1 MDCWKILEI
10 SHTQDL
16 KAIKRAYA
24 KKLKIVRPDE
34 NPEVFQNLH
43 VAYKQAQHLA
53 KQALAEHAQQAV
65 DAQQE
70 SEDNHQTDDANED
83 EGASSTESGQHHL
96 TPEELETQ
104 EYVQKQF
111 NELVEKCNSVLA
123 EPEKRNR
130 TEEWQFLTES
140 VLMLDHQINS
150 HLGIH
155 VFNEIFK
162 VNNEFKQLSKHKRKY
177 SSPNATVKKATLVY
191 LNHVFNWS
199 LETNNLRYYV
209 GDEACQMLLPVIWE
223 GQDQETTEDPQQVV
237 KGGEIIQGKARQ
249 SALEKLGL
257 AQHAIDKIN
266 DLFNFVLFVLSI
278 VFVVAAKVSYD
289 EQDYIHTA
297 VFAAI
302 LSYLFLQWYGMK
314 KRHKVAYYLM
324 WPFSVLLLLSFPLGT
339 IIGGIFLV
347 NLNRARPYFK
357 S

>member
-34 NPEVFQNLH
+34 NPEEFQNLH

-53 KQALAEHAQQAV
+53 KQALAEQAQQAV
-65 DAQQE
+65 EAQQE

-83 EGASSTESGQHHL
+83 EGAASTESEQHHL
-96 TPEELETQ
+96 TTEELETQ

-177 SSPNATVKKATLVY
+177 SSPNATVKKATLLY

-209 GDEACQMLLPVIWE
+209 GDEACQLLLPVIWE
-223 GQDQETTEDPQQVV
+223 GQDQETADDPQQVV
-237 KGGEIIQGKARQ
+237 KGGEVIQGKARQ
-249 SALEKLGL
+249 SALETFG
-257 AQHAIDKIN
+257 AASDAIEKIN
-266 DLFNFVLFVLSI
+266 SLLNYILVILGF
-278 VFVVAAKVSYD
+278 VFVVGIIRNIHEQNYSYVIAFSLCLVYVS
-289 EQDYIHTA
+289 
-297 VFAAI
+297 
-302 LSYLFLQWYGMK
+302 LQWWGMK
-314 KRHKVAYYLM
+314 KRNKIAFFAM
-324 WPFSVLLLLSFPLGT
+324 WPFSVLLLVNFPIGT
-339 IIGGIFLV
+339 VLGGIFLV